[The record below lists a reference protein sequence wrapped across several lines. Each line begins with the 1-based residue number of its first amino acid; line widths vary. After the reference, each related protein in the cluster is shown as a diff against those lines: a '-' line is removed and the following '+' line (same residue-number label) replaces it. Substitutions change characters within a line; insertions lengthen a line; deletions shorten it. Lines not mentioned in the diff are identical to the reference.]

1 MAMGRFL
8 LSGYYLIFYSV
19 GVASLVYALIL
30 RASGKE
36 PLLGRFIACTAAMTA
51 VLLPLAI
58 LDASG
63 NALRPALQDALR
75 WMTRV
80 FLPLYSYLLI
90 AFAVE
95 VFPVRKARAIKAT
108 AAILSCAALALCVA
122 GALAGAGRWIGA
134 AILGLKDASI
144 VFVVVL
150 ALATR
155 RGLPA
160 AEGSAASYRSFFRVA
175 SALVAFI
182 VPFMIWEEAADL
194 LGSSAFPVKGSLSL
208 PACYGIWSTS
218 FIASRLKRSAES
230 AGAARPPAER
240 SSPGA
245 AFISRYGITAREGE
259 LLGLLVRGLSYK
271 RIMAELSIS
280 MPTVKSHVSSLY
292 RKTGT
297 ANRLELADLVQK
309 DEPPG
314 A

>member
-1 MAMGRFL
+1 MGRFL
-8 LSGYYLIFYSV
+8 LSGYYLLFYSV

-51 VLLPLAI
+51 VLVPLAI

-63 NALRPALQDALR
+63 NAFRPAFQEALL
-75 WMTRV
+75 WMSRA
-80 FLPLYSYLLI
+80 FLTLYSYQLT
-90 AFAVE
+90 AFGVE
-95 VFPVRKARAIKAT
+95 VFPIRRARAIKAA
-108 AAILSCAALALCVA
+108 AAILSGAAAALCAA
-122 GALAGAGRWIGA
+122 GALFGGGRWIGA

-155 RGLPA
+155 RGLSA
-160 AEGSAASYRSFFRVA
+160 AEGNAAAYRSFFRIA
-175 SALVAFI
+175 AALVAVI
-182 VPFMIWEEAADL
+182 VPFMLWEEASDFF
-194 LGSSAFPVKGSLSL
+194 GSSGFPVKGSLTL
-208 PACYGIWSTS
+208 PLSYGIWSTA
-218 FIASRLKRSAES
+218 FIASRLGRGAEGAGSALRAAPPS
-230 AGAARPPAER
+230 APSAD
-240 SSPGA
+240 
-245 AFISRYGITAREGE
+245 FLSRHGITAREGE
-259 LLGLLVRGLSYK
+259 LLGLLVRGFSYK
-271 RIMAELSIS
+271 RIMSELSIS

-309 DEPPG
+309 DEPSG